1 MQIGIDLGGTNMAFG
16 IVDDKGALL
25 AKSSIPTLAENGA
38 ESILH
43 RMAEEAR
50 RLAEEAGVSW
60 DTVTSIGIGS
70 PGAVDHTAG
79 LVRSA
84 CNLGIRNVMLAD
96 EMSARL
102 GKPAHVENDA
112 NCAAFAEAMVG
123 AGKGCASCLM
133 LTLGTGIGGGIVLD
147 GKLYRGFNDFGGEFG
162 HTVICHGGEPCACGK
177 RGCLEAY
184 ASATALI
191 RDTKRAAE
199 GEPHS
204 LLWQFAKQEGGF
216 TGKTAF
222 SAAAMGD
229 KTAQDVLE
237 RYVEMLSVGLANAI
251 KIFQPEII
259 VIGGGVCHAGD
270 ALLKPLHREVMDAA
284 YRYPIE
290 EEKKTKLALATL
302 GNDAGIIGAA
312 LLALRAS

>member
-1 MQIGIDLGGTNMAFG
+1 MIQIGIDLGGTNMAFG
-16 IVDDKGALL
+16 LVRSDGSIL
-25 AKSSIPTLAENGA
+25 AKKSIPTLAQDGVEQLLA
-38 ESILH
+38 
-43 RMAEEAR
+43 RMAEGARTLAAEADIPW
-50 RLAEEAGVSW
+50 EEIASV
-60 DTVTSIGIGS
+60 GIGS
-70 PGAVDHTAG
+70 PGAVEHAVG
-79 LVRSA
+79 RVRSA
-84 CNLGIRNVMLAD
+84 CNLGFQHLMLAD
-96 EMSARL
+96 AMSARL
-102 GKPAHVENDA
+102 GKPTHVENDA
-112 NCAAFAEAMVG
+112 NCAAFAEAVIG
-123 AGKGCASCLM
+123 AGKGCESCIM

-177 RGCLEAY
+177 YGCLEAY

-199 GEPHS
+199 EAPNS
-204 LLWQFAKQEGGF
+204 LLWQCAKQEGGF

-251 KIFQPEII
+251 KIFQPQII
-259 VIGGGVCHAGD
+259 VIGGGISHAGD
-270 ALLKPLHREVMDAA
+270 ALLAPLNRAVMDST

-312 LLALRAS
+312 LLA